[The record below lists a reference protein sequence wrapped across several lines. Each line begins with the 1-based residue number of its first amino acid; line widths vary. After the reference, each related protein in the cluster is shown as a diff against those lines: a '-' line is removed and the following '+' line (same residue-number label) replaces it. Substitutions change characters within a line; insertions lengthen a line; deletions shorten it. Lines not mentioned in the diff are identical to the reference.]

1 MPGVFRVAY
10 TKRIWRNV
18 YIYQK
23 GYITHVIAFIQIT
36 ITFFFLVEAA
46 ALRILMLTWI
56 DIFVARTKTGAMFR
70 NISFQNKLLFREQHG
85 VCFQLHA
92 HYVHG

>member
-1 MPGVFRVAY
+1 MSFAWHTQNAFGEMY
-10 TKRIWRNV
+10 TYMK
-18 YIYQK
+18 K
-23 GYITHVIAFIQIT
+23 GITHVIAFIQIT

>member
-1 MPGVFRVAY
+1 MYNICDSIHSNHYYILFRAE
-10 TKRIWRNV
+10 
-18 YIYQK
+18 
-23 GYITHVIAFIQIT
+23 G
-36 ITFFFLVEAA
+36 A

-92 HYVHG
+92 YYVHGYNMQKRMITLRICFI

>member
-1 MPGVFRVAY
+1 M
-10 TKRIWRNV
+10 
-18 YIYQK
+18 YQK
-23 GYITHVIAFIQIT
+23 GMNNTCDSIHSNHYYILFRA
-36 ITFFFLVEAA
+36 EGA